1 MAGLSW
7 RCRDRDLLES
17 GYRVRYLIC
26 SNNALDLDF
35 SNEHNVMTSLIRAVL
50 QILIEATK
58 GDVEAMG
65 QLKTQKEL
73 LSVRD
78 PDGYTPLH
86 LAIQNGNFHATKLLL
101 ELGANVVDRSN
112 KVCLNY
118 PLLDV
123 TV

>member
-1 MAGLSW
+1 MVPTG
-7 RCRDRDLLES
+7 S
-17 GYRVRYLIC
+17 GRETADKHGPVRYLIC